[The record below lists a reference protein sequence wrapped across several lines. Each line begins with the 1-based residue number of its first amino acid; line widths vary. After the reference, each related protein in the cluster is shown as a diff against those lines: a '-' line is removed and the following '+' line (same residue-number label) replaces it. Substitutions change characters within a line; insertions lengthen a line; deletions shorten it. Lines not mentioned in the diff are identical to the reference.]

1 MARKQSPSLGFRDI
15 AAHVTAGTIPP
26 VVLLFGEEQYLVRWA
41 AGVWLLA
48 RHGDGNAL
56 VVSLFAVVSAWVWA
70 LVKRL
75 Q

>member
-1 MARKQSPSLGFRDI
+1 MKKLNRI
-15 AAHVTAGTIPP
+15 HAALLVT
-26 VVLLFGEEQYLVRWA
+26 LA